1 MEDSFFPP
9 PEDLP
14 FDEVISALLNR
25 DQVLDPLYLYRLSD
39 INQDDLSSLQVIWKD
54 IHLERR
60 RGLME
65 DLEQLTDSNNLL
77 SFELIFRLALK
88 DEDDQVRFYAIRAI
102 EVFDTDDLI
111 PFFLSVLTD
120 ETSVDLRAVTASV
133 LGKYI
138 YRGELDKIGK
148 PQQEE
153 IEDHLLAVLD
163 GEEPLE
169 VQRRAL
175 EAISF
180 SSREE
185 VRDQILKAYQS
196 EEEDWVASSLFAMGR
211 SYDHNFCDLIVDKL
225 QHTSPKI
232 RLEAV
237 RACGELAIEEAVP
250 IILDLL
256 NDLPDIRGAAI
267 WALSQ
272 IGGEEVGP
280 AIRELLDEEI
290 TSEEEEL
297 IQQALERLDFLEDG
311 VDMAIFNLQFDDDE
325 YILDDYDYQQDGY
338 DYEYDDEFD
347 DDDIGLDDFDLDDDL
362 WME

>member
-1 MEDSFFPP
+1 MEDEFFPP

-14 FDEVISALLNR
+14 FEEVIHALLDK

-39 INQDDLSSLQVIWKD
+39 INQGDLSALNNIWGE

-60 RGLME
+60 RGLIE

-77 SFELIFRLALK
+77 SFEPVFRMALTDN
-88 DEDDQVRFYAIRAI
+88 DEQVRFYAIRAI

-111 PFFLSVLTD
+111 PYFLSVLRE

-148 PQQEE
+148 DQQME
-153 IEDHLLAVLD
+153 IEDHLLAVL
-163 GEEPLE
+163 ENKEPRE

-180 SSREE
+180 SSRDE
-185 VRDQILKAYQS
+185 VRDQILKAYHS
-196 EEEDWVASSLFAMGR
+196 DEDEWVASALFAMGR
-211 SYDHNFCDLIVDKL
+211 SYDHDYCDLVVEKL

-237 RACGELAIEEAVP
+237 RACGELTIEEAVP
-250 IILDLL
+250 LILDLL
-256 NDLPDIRGAAI
+256 NDLPDIRSAAI
-267 WALSQ
+267 WTLSQ

-280 AIRELLDEEI
+280 AIRELLEDEI
-290 TSEEEEL
+290 TVEEEEL

-311 VDMAIFNLQFDDDE
+311 VDMAIFDLQFDDDE

-338 DYEYDDEFD
+338 EDDFD
-347 DDDIGLDDFDLDDDL
+347 SDDIGLDDFDLDDDL

>member
-1 MEDSFFPP
+1 MDENFFPAP
-9 PEDLP
+9 DDLP
-14 FDEVISALLNR
+14 FDEVIHALL
-25 DQVLDPLYLYRLSD
+25 DKEEVLDPLYLYRLSD
-39 INQDDLSSLQVIWKD
+39 INQVDLSTLKDIWED

-60 RGLME
+60 RGMIE
-65 DLEQLTDSNNLL
+65 DLEQLTDSNTLL
-77 SFELIFRLALK
+77 SFEPVFRLAIK
-88 DEDDQVRFYAIRAI
+88 DSDDQVRFFAIRAI

-111 PFFLSVLTD
+111 PQFLSILRD
-120 ETSVDLRAVTASV
+120 DPSVQLRAVTASV

-138 YRGELDKIGK
+138 YRGELDKINK
-148 PQQEE
+148 EQQTE
-153 IEDHLLAVLD
+153 IEDHLLDVLETE
-163 GEEPLE
+163 GPLE

-180 SSREE
+180 SSRDE

-196 EEEDWVASSLFAMGR
+196 DQEDWIASALFAMGR
-211 SYDHNFCDLIVDKL
+211 SYDHDYSDMVVEKL

-237 RACGELAIEEAVP
+237 RACGELTIEEAVP
-250 IILDLL
+250 MILDLL

-267 WALSQ
+267 WTLSQ

-280 AIRELLDEEI
+280 AIRELLDDEI

-297 IQQALERLDFLEDG
+297 INQALERLDFLEDG
-311 VDMAIFNLQFDDDE
+311 IDMAIFNMQFDDDE

-338 DYEYDDEFD
+338 DDYDYDSD
-347 DDDIGLDDFDLDDDL
+347 DYDLDDFDLDDDL